1 MRIQLRRDLPE
12 SSQPQSQAKT
22 YATVICLGN
31 VKGGSG
37 KSTTA
42 MHIIVALLK
51 MGRSVG
57 FIDLDVRQQ
66 SLSRYVE
73 NRRQWAER
81 ENLTIPLPI
90 ERTVDASVLDSRKQ
104 GDAEERRKLLS
115 AIAELRTICDFVVI
129 DSPGSYTNLSR
140 VAHANADLIITPMND
155 SFVDLDVI
163 AKIDPQTYE
172 VRGPS
177 IYSQMIWDSRKLRA
191 QSDRATI
198 DWVLMRNRLSN
209 LSSKN
214 KKLMQ
219 EVLTRL
225 APRTGFR
232 IAPGFGE
239 RVIYRELFLAGLTLL
254 DLGEPG
260 TDVPLTMSHLAARQ
274 ELRELLTEL
283 NLPGLEREL
292 AAF

>member
-12 SSQPQSQAKT
+12 PSQPQSQAKT

-90 ERTVDASVLDSRKQ
+90 ERSVDASVLDSRKQ